1 MVELE
6 DLPSVGEKT
15 AEKLRDAG
23 FADMMRL
30 ATATPKELSVK
41 AEIGEGVAE
50 KVIEAAR
57 KSENIDFETAFD
69 VLERR
74 KEVGHITVGSQEFND
89 LIGGGI
95 ETQSITE
102 VFGEFGSGKSQ
113 ISHELAV
120 TVQLPEELGGLDAEC
135 VFLDTENT
143 FRPERIEQIAN
154 AFELDIDE
162 VLRKIHV
169 ARAFNSA
176 HQILMAD
183 KVNELIQQGSN
194 IKLVIVDSLMAH
206 FRAEYVGRES
216 LAVRQQ
222 KLNQHLHSLQQIVP
236 VFYAAD
242 AARDRDRL
250 LRPPHPLRRRGDGHT
265 DGGEGRAP
273 RGQPSLRDE
282 GLDVHSRSL
291 RAVGDQR
298 SPPGGRRPGLE
309 PAGRCGQRAVSGHPR
324 DRRGR
329 LGVPIPGPRAQLL
342 HRRHRSIPRGHDA
355 KNHGRGG
362 KTRGPADIPPGPEFL
377 VSRFH
382 EGGRHH
388 RARPGSHPAAYG

>member
-57 KSENIDFETAFD
+57 KSEKIDFETAYD

-74 KEVGHITVGSQEFND
+74 RDVGHISVGSEGFND

-120 TVQLPEELGGLDAEC
+120 TVQLPAEKGGLDGEC
-135 VFLDTENT
+135 VFIDTENT

-154 AFELDIDE
+154 GFELDIDVMME
-162 VLRKIHV
+162 NIKTKSRLQLSEIRCVDMQRLDLRKPFCNVLSTRKEII
-169 ARAFNSA
+169 N
-176 HQILMAD
+176 
-183 KVNELIQQGSN
+183 
-194 IKLVIVDSLMAH
+194 
-206 FRAEYVGRES
+206 YVEE
-216 LAVRQQ
+216 
-222 KLNQHLHSLQQIVP
+222 HLL
-236 VFYAAD
+236 
-242 AARDRDRL
+242 
-250 LRPPHPLRRRGDGHT
+250 
-265 DGGEGRAP
+265 
-273 RGQPSLRDE
+273 
-282 GLDVHSRSL
+282 
-291 RAVGDQR
+291 
-298 SPPGGRRPGLE
+298 
-309 PAGRCGQRAVSGHPR
+309 
-324 DRRGR
+324 
-329 LGVPIPGPRAQLL
+329 
-342 HRRHRSIPRGHDA
+342 
-355 KNHGRGG
+355 K
-362 KTRGPADIPPGPEFL
+362 
-377 VSRFH
+377 
-382 EGGRHH
+382 
-388 RARPGSHPAAYG
+388 

>member
-57 KSENIDFETAFD
+57 RSEKIDFETAFD

-74 KEVGHITVGSQEFND
+74 RDVGHISVGSEGFND

-120 TVQLPEELGGLDAEC
+120 TVQLPPEKGGLDAEC
-135 VFLDTENT
+135 VFIDTENT
-143 FRPERIEQIAN
+143 FRPERVEQIAN
-154 AFELDIDE
+154 AFELDIE
-162 VLRKIHV
+162 ETLQKIHV
-169 ARAFNSA
+169 ARAFNSS
-176 HQILMAD
+176 HQILMAE
-183 KVNELIQQGSN
+183 KINELIQQGNN

-222 KLNQHLHSLQQIVP
+222 KLNQHLHALQQIANTYNVA
-236 VFYAAD
+236 VFITNQVQAKPDSFFGSPTKAIGGHVLGHASTYRIWLKKGLAGKRI
-242 AARDRDRL
+242 ARLVDS
-250 LRPPHPLRRRGDGHT
+250 PHLPE
-265 DGGEGRAP
+265 GECVFKIKT
-273 RGQPSLRDE
+273 E
-282 GLDVHSRSL
+282 GIVD
-291 RAVGDQR
+291 
-298 SPPGGRRPGLE
+298 
-309 PAGRCGQRAVSGHPR
+309 
-324 DRRGR
+324 
-329 LGVPIPGPRAQLL
+329 
-342 HRRHRSIPRGHDA
+342 
-355 KNHGRGG
+355 
-362 KTRGPADIPPGPEFL
+362 
-377 VSRFH
+377 
-382 EGGRHH
+382 
-388 RARPGSHPAAYG
+388 

>member
-57 KSENIDFETAFD
+57 KSEKIDFETAYD
-69 VLERR
+69 VL
-74 KEVGHITVGSQEFND
+74 
-89 LIGGGI
+89 GGGI

-120 TVQLPEELGGLDAEC
+120 TVQLPPEKGGLDGEC
-135 VFLDTENT
+135 VFIDTENT

-154 AFELDIDE
+154 GFELDIDE
-162 VLRKIHV
+162 VLQKIHV
-169 ARAFNSA
+169 ARAFNSS
-176 HQILMAD
+176 HQILMAE
-183 KVNELIQQGSN
+183 KINELIQQGNN

-222 KLNQHLHSLQQIVP
+222 KLNQHLHALQQIANTYNVA
-236 VFYAAD
+236 VFITNQVQAKPDSFFGSPTKAIGGHVLGHASTYRIWLKKGLAGKRI
-242 AARDRDRL
+242 ARLVDS
-250 LRPPHPLRRRGDGHT
+250 PHLPE
-265 DGGEGRAP
+265 GECVFKIKT
-273 RGQPSLRDE
+273 E
-282 GLDVHSRSL
+282 GIVD
-291 RAVGDQR
+291 
-298 SPPGGRRPGLE
+298 
-309 PAGRCGQRAVSGHPR
+309 
-324 DRRGR
+324 
-329 LGVPIPGPRAQLL
+329 
-342 HRRHRSIPRGHDA
+342 
-355 KNHGRGG
+355 
-362 KTRGPADIPPGPEFL
+362 
-377 VSRFH
+377 
-382 EGGRHH
+382 
-388 RARPGSHPAAYG
+388 

>member
-15 AEKLRDAG
+15 AQKLRDAG

-30 ATATPKELSVK
+30 ATATAKELAVK

-57 KSENIDFETAFD
+57 KAESIDFETAYD
-69 VLERR
+69 VMERR
-74 KEVGHITVGSQEFND
+74 RDVGRITVGSEAFNE

-120 TVQLPEELGGLDAEC
+120 TVQLPRDRGGLDGEC
-135 VFLDTENT
+135 VFIDTENT
-143 FRPERIEQIAN
+143 FRPERIEQISDG
-154 AFELDIDE
+154 FELDHEE
-162 VLRKIHV
+162 VLQKIHI

-183 KVNELIQQGSN
+183 KINELIQNGSN

-216 LAVRQQ
+216 LATRQQ
-222 KLNQHLHSLQQIVP
+222 KLNQHLHALQNIANTYNVA
-236 VFYAAD
+236 VFI
-242 AARDRDRL
+242 
-250 LRPPHPLRRRGDGHT
+250 T
-265 DGGEGRAP
+265 N
-273 RGQPSLRDE
+273 Q
-282 GLDVHSRSL
+282 V
-291 RAVGDQR
+291 Q
-298 SPPGGRRPGLE
+298 
-309 PAGRCGQRAVSGHPR
+309 
-324 DRRGR
+324 
-329 LGVPIPGPRAQLL
+329 
-342 HRRHRSIPRGHDA
+342 
-355 KNHGRGG
+355 
-362 KTRGPADIPPGPEFL
+362 
-377 VSRFH
+377 
-382 EGGRHH
+382 
-388 RARPGSHPAAYG
+388 ARPDAFFGSPTKAIGGHVLGHASTYRIWLKKGLAGKRIARLVYLKLLVMVLLIKLLI